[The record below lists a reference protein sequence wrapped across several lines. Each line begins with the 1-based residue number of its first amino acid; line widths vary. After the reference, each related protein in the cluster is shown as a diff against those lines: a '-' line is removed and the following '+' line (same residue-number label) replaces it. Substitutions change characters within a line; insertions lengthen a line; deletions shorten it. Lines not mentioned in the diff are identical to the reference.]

1 MPKYYIDSNIFFYA
15 RIMDKRYGEPC
26 SKILRGIFR
35 GEIEAVTSVL
45 TPIEVANALRK
56 YGVSREEVRN
66 SIDAMLSLDMEIYEI
81 DRIDIAEAIR
91 ISEEFDISP
100 YDAVH
105 VAIMKK
111 AGVTRIISADKDFD
125 RVTGIERIEVVE
137 G

>member
-1 MPKYYIDSNIFFYA
+1 MAKYYIDSNIFFYA

-35 GEIEAVTSVL
+35 REIEAVTSVL
-45 TPIEVANALRK
+45 TPIEVASALRK

>member
-26 SKILRGIFR
+26 GKILRGIFR

-81 DRIDIAEAIR
+81 DRIDIAEAVR

-111 AGVTRIISADKDFD
+111 AGVTRIISADKDFN
-125 RVTGIERIEVVE
+125 RVTGIERIDPEDF
-137 G
+137 

>member
-1 MPKYYIDSNIFFYA
+1 M
-15 RIMDKRYGEPC
+15 
-26 SKILRGIFR
+26 
-35 GEIEAVTSVL
+35 
-45 TPIEVANALRK
+45 
-56 YGVSREEVRN
+56 SREEVRN

-111 AGVTRIISADKDFD
+111 ADVARIISADKDFD
-125 RVTGIERIEVVE
+125 RVTGIERIDPEDF
-137 G
+137 

>member
-1 MPKYYIDSNIFFYA
+1 LPKYYIDSNIFFYA

-26 SKILRGIFR
+26 SKILRDIFR
-35 GEIEAVTSVL
+35 GEIKAVTSVL

-56 YGVSREEVRN
+56 YGGSREEVRN

-111 AGVTRIISADKDFD
+111 ADVTRIISADKDFD

>member
-15 RIMDKRYGEPC
+15 RIMDKRYGESC

-35 GEIEAVTSVL
+35 GEVEAVTSAL

-56 YGVSREEVRN
+56 YGVSTEEVRK
-66 SIDAMLSLDMEIYEI
+66 SIDAMLSLVLAIYEFE
-81 DRIDIAEAIR
+81 RIDIAESIR

-105 VAIMKK
+105 IAIMKK
-111 AGVTRIISADKDFD
+111 ADVTRIISADRDFD
-125 RVTGIERIEVVE
+125 RVTGIERIDPEE
-137 G
+137 L